1 MRCGL
6 GAGASPDAS
15 FDTRGGSDFS
25 SDQWNDGWDAT
36 AEGSAS
42 PLRANRL
49 DVTGMNRGW
58 LTLYLDC

>member
-6 GAGASPDAS
+6 GAGASADVS
-15 FDTRGGSDFS
+15 FDTSGGSDFS
-25 SDQWNDGWDAT
+25 SDQWSDGLAAS
-36 AEGSAS
+36 AEGTAS

-58 LTLYLDC
+58 LTLYLGC